1 MMTKMI
7 NFPTLH
13 VPQLL
18 SVIPEE
24 NMSKMY
30 VFTDG
35 IPGPGPYGGGPFMFQ
50 IDVFDSIPI
59 QKDKYSQYRV
69 PYLVRWNESATAR
82 VLTSEEAILQAE
94 KNREL
99 TVQRS
104 EVVINAPIIVW
115 NGLDGE
121 PKILPNIGMVL
132 SLICEM
138 LVRLLPRTAGVLQSQ
153 SISHYRNNL
162 ELCVAAEHARVT
174 LYR

>member
-1 MMTKMI
+1 MMTNMI

-30 VFTDG
+30 VFTNG
-35 IPGPGPYGGGPFMFQ
+35 IPGSGLYGGGPFMFQ

-82 VLTSEEAILQAE
+82 VLTSEEAILQAK

-121 PKILPNIGMVL
+121 PKILPNIDN
-132 SLICEM
+132 IF
-138 LVRLLPRTAGVLQSQ
+138 Q
-153 SISHYRNNL
+153 SIPGFSGEVVYVNTDEYVSRIKLNPLNSTGQENITHVSVNQ
-162 ELCVAAEHARVT
+162 
-174 LYR
+174 